1 MIVLIIFLQII
12 LGVVFL
18 VAGIGKLTS
27 ARVYVNAFRRWRLP
41 QSFRLVVGSLEVL
54 ASVLLFAGMFSEL
67 FLTFGALIL
76 VGISVGGILVHL
88 SVKDRIQEM
97 LPIII
102 LGSLAFVLLLLV
114 GIA

>member
-1 MIVLIIFLQII
+1 MLDFIFTNYTWRS
-12 LGVVFL
+12 VFYCRN
-18 VAGIGKLTS
+18 GKLTS
-27 ARVYVNAFRRWRLP
+27 ARMYINAFRRWRLP
-41 QSFRLVVGSLEVL
+41 QSFRLVVGGLEVF
-54 ASVLLFAGMFSEL
+54 ASVPLFAGVFSEL

-76 VGISVGGILVHL
+76 VGISIGGMLVHL
-88 SVKDRIQEM
+88 SVKDRIHEM

>member
-1 MIVLIIFLQII
+1 MGVIILFLQII
-12 LGVVFL
+12 LGVAFFI
-18 VAGIGKLTS
+18 AGIGKLTS
-27 ARVYVNAFRRWRLP
+27 ARMYINAFRRWRLP
-41 QSFRLVVGSLEVL
+41 QSFRLVVGSLEVF
-54 ASVLLFAGMFSEL
+54 ASVLLCAGVFSEL

-76 VGISVGGILVHL
+76 VGIGIGGILVHL

>member
-1 MIVLIIFLQII
+1 MGVVILFLQII
-12 LGVVFL
+12 LGVAFFI
-18 VAGIGKLTS
+18 AGIGKLTS
-27 ARVYVNAFRRWRLP
+27 ARMYVNAFRRWRLP
-41 QSFRLVVGSLEVL
+41 QSFRLVVGSLEVF
-54 ASVLLFAGMFSEL
+54 ASLLIFVGLFSKL

-76 VGISVGGILVHL
+76 VGISIGGILVHL

>member
-1 MIVLIIFLQII
+1 MGVVILFLQII
-12 LGVVFL
+12 LGVAFFI
-18 VAGIGKLTS
+18 AGIGKLTS
-27 ARVYVNAFRRWRLP
+27 ARMYVNAFRRWRLP
-41 QSFRLVVGSLEVL
+41 QSFRFVVGSLEVL
-54 ASVLLFAGMFSEL
+54 ASVLLFAGVFSEL
-67 FLTFGALIL
+67 LMLIGALIL
-76 VGISVGGILVHL
+76 VGIGVGGILIHL

>member
-1 MIVLIIFLQII
+1 MSVVILFLQII
-12 LGVVFL
+12 LGVAFFI
-18 VAGIGKLTS
+18 AGIGKLTS
-27 ARVYVNAFRRWRLP
+27 ARMYVNAFRRWRLP
-41 QSFRLVVGSLEVL
+41 QSFRLVVGSLELL

-102 LGSLAFVLLLLV
+102 LGTLAFVLLLLV
-114 GIA
+114 A

>member
-1 MIVLIIFLQII
+1 MGVVILFLQII
-12 LGVVFL
+12 LGVAFFI
-18 VAGIGKLTS
+18 AGIGKLTS
-27 ARVYVNAFRRWRLP
+27 ARMYVNAFRRWRLS
-41 QSFRLVVGSLEVL
+41 QSFRLVVGSLEVF
-54 ASVLLFAGMFSEL
+54 ASVLLFAGVFSEL

-102 LGSLAFVLLLLV
+102 LGSLAFIVLLIG
-114 GIA
+114 GIG

>member
-1 MIVLIIFLQII
+1 MGVIILFLQII
-12 LGVVFL
+12 LGVAFFI
-18 VAGIGKLTS
+18 AGIGKLTS
-27 ARVYVNAFRRWRLP
+27 ARMYINAFRRWRLP
-41 QSFRLVVGSLEVL
+41 QSFRLVVGSLEVF
-54 ASVLLFAGMFSEL
+54 ASVLLFAGVFSEL